1 MFPSQRR
8 TPLRWRPRFLTG
20 RMHNYAR
27 NSRRNRGGVF
37 PRRCHEA
44 LCDGGAQG
52 MQPRREGLRAAGEI
66 SGFLPLRIPSRHTAV
81 QEHRFQVPFRHRK
94 AASHDLCVHEEAR
107 GESGNR
113 PPSSDRR
120 DAEEQRLH
128 NQHPFGLLI
137 QVQTEEQE
145 RHLRTLCLQS
155 GEGRAGLLALLS
167 RRHAGC
173 HGILRFHQQMR
184 DFRRNHRGRQGLPG
198 IRHRGPPKGKR
209 QPPLPF
215 PAEEKFPHD
224 QRPCHAFFRRRSR
237 GQKGE
242 HPV

>member
-1 MFPSQRR
+1 MQGTLAEIEEVYSHDDAMKLYAMAVLRVCNPDVKDCELQEKYQDSFLSEFHPGI
-8 TPLRWRPRFLTG
+8 PLSRNTVSKFLSDIG
-20 RMHNYAR
+20 KQLPMIYAFMR
-27 NSRRNRGGVF
+27 KRAEKVGIDHHLLIDGTLKSNDSTINTLSDYSYKSRLRNRN
-37 PRRCHEA
+37 
-44 LCDGGAQG
+44 D
-52 MQPRREGLRAAGEI
+52 I
-66 SGFLPLRIPSRHTAV
+66 SVLYAFNLEKG
-81 QEHRFQVPFRHRK
+81 
-94 AASHDLCVHEEAR
+94 
-107 GESGNR
+107 
-113 PPSSDRR
+113 
-120 DAEEQRLH
+120 
-128 NQHPFGLLI
+128 
-137 QVQTEEQE
+137 
-145 RHLRTLCLQS
+145 
-155 GEGRAGLLALLS
+155 AGLLALLS

>member
-8 TPLRWRPRFLTG
+8 TPLRWRPRSLTG

-27 NSRRNRGGVF
+27 NSRRDRGGVF

-66 SGFLPLRIPSRHTAV
+66 SGFLTLRIPSRHTAV
-81 QEHRFQVPFRHRK
+81 QEHRFQVPFRHWK

-137 QVQTEEQE
+137 QVQAEEQE
-145 RHLRTLCLQS
+145 RHLRTLCLRP

-184 DFRRNHRGRQGLPG
+184 DFRRNHRGGQGLPG
-198 IRHRGPPKGKR
+198 IRHRGSTKEKR

-215 PAEEKFPHD
+215 PAEEKLPHD
-224 QRPCHAFFRRRSR
+224 QRLCHAFFRRRSR
-237 GQKGE
+237 GRKEE